1 MLGRIGARH
10 VKRNTIGE
18 KERAFHE
25 IVRFVAV
32 IALDALDGGVKL
44 RVHVGKKLGMG
55 GKSVRF

>member
-1 MLGRIGARH
+1 